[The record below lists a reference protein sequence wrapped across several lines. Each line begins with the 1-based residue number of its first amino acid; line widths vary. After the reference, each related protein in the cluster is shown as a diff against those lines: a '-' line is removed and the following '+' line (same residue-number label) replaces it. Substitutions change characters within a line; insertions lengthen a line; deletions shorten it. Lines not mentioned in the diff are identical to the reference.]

1 MQLGKS
7 SCAYIERNVNANNEI
22 VVSAAIAASR
32 VFFRH
37 QDGVWNMATDALT
50 SRLISSENQLGNGHA
65 SLADV
70 ARLAGVSAQT
80 VSRVVNRKNNVA
92 EPTLTRVREALDA
105 LSFQPNRIARSLV
118 LSRSESIGVINLGIP
133 MNVSLSQSQ
142 FGIGQSAESAGIATI
157 FATVLEPETGHAS
170 EDAVA
175 RAFDRLLG
183 QRVEGIILA
192 TPMSQRYS
200 APQKIAATLP
210 VVEMSRNPAEG
221 ISGVG
226 TDGVHGGVLAGKHLL
241 DLGHR
246 RIAFVDGPADE
257 GYAGE
262 RLTGIE
268 NALHRRGQSLERHLH
283 GDFSSASGYR
293 AGQELMRH
301 VGVTAIF
308 CANDQMALGVMHA
321 YSDAGFYAPRD
332 FSVVGFDDIPDAQH
346 FTPTLT
352 TIHQDFIETGA
363 QAFHELARLV
373 AGERPRNISL
383 EPSLVIRGSTGA
395 PPPSA
400 S

>member
-1 MQLGKS
+1 M
-7 SCAYIERNVNANNEI
+7 
-22 VVSAAIAASR
+22 
-32 VFFRH
+32 
-37 QDGVWNMATDALT
+37 
-50 SRLISSENQLGNGHA
+50 
-65 SLADV
+65 
-70 ARLAGVSAQT
+70 
-80 VSRVVNRKNNVA
+80 
-92 EPTLTRVREALDA
+92 
-105 LSFQPNRIARSLV
+105 

-142 FGIGQSAESAGIATI
+142 FGIGQSAEIAGMATI

-170 EDAVA
+170 EEAVA

-192 TPMSQRYS
+192 SPMSQRYS
-200 APQKIAATLP
+200 APKKIAATLP
-210 VVEMSRNPAEG
+210 VVEMSRSPAAG
-221 ISGVG
+221 ISSVG
-226 TDGVHGGVLAGKHLL
+226 TDGVHGGMLAGEHLL
-241 DLGHR
+241 ALGHR

-262 RLTGIE
+262 RLMGIQ

-293 AGQELMRH
+293 AGQELLRH

-321 YSDAGFYAPRD
+321 YSDAGLYAPRD

-352 TIHQDFIETGA
+352 TIHQDFVETGA
-363 QAFHELARLV
+363 QAFNELVRLV
-373 AGERPRNISL
+373 EGQQPRSISL
-383 EPSLVIRGSTGA
+383 EPTLVVRGSTRA
-395 PPPSA
+395 PRPA